1 MVRSDGTVSVSVGVV
16 CTKDEEKKASE
27 RVVSP
32 VCESQPVFESVYS
45 NIHFT
50 QCIFFFQTVNC
61 SRAFYT
67 VKELLDS
74 ETQ

>member
-1 MVRSDGTVSVSVGVV
+1 MRSDGTVSISVGVV

-32 VCESQPVFESVYS
+32 VCESQPVFVFVYS

-50 QCIFFFQTVNC
+50 QCIFF
-61 SRAFYT
+61 
-67 VKELLDS
+67 LLISDC
-74 ETQ
+74 